1 MRNTEEFSQ
10 YPDPSLNGHGR
21 AGGGGTTGAAT
32 GARRD
37 GIDREATRYLAA
49 ATHVDVSYAETVVSG
64 VMNASFRALA
74 PTFGVDVPVVVKW
87 ALQALRTRAFR
98 DRLLAVTFLLLIL
111 SLVPPLWPFGLI
123 LFPAALVIAWLIV
136 SWENWE
142 RFHHVVGQKMLRDRF
157 DPTAA
162 PEPTN
167 AAVRERLA
175 EVAKRRDG
183 NLVVFSGHS
192 AFIGSGE
199 KLYYQRILLD
209 VSRGREA
216 EDGTPMEPD
225 PFTSQDLHAAIVAA
239 FGCDAGLA
247 KSLQNIRV
255 YERLFVNGLHIQNNP
270 RLLPDP
276 FQRPPSSV
284 DRDLLVAAALH
295 PTAEARTYVCVEMPG
310 WQGQLVV
317 TMFIRAVHTGASL
330 YIDWTFRVLPPLRS
344 KFLRIDEI
352 HQQPR
357 YRQLQKSL
365 WRSLRDTVPALFRS
379 PFEAYRTW
387 RMPHKVKRYRNRQS
401 RAIQNGYVFDYGAL
415 KSIREQA
422 CGTQRR
428 HYFLARDEHM
438 YVLLAQQTLTRAV
451 EIFLKE
457 HNVDLDQYTAQVQVI
472 FDNSIK
478 VGDISNSSGVNVG
491 NNSSATVNTPR
502 KERNDGP
509 SGQGTRRTDHDR

>member
-1 MRNTEEFSQ
+1 MKNTEEFSR
-10 YPDPSLNGHGR
+10 YPDTSLNGHGR
-21 AGGGGTTGAAT
+21 AAIRGTTGAEG
-32 GARRD
+32 GAERD
-37 GIDREATRYLAA
+37 DIDREATRYLSA
-49 ATHVDVSYAETVVSG
+49 ATHVDVSYAETVVSR
-64 VMNASFRALA
+64 VMNESFRALA
-74 PTFGVDVPVVVKW
+74 PTFGVDVPVVAKW

-98 DRLLAVTFLLLIL
+98 DNLLAATFALVIL
-111 SLVPPLWPFGLI
+111 SLVPLLWPLGLI
-123 LFPAALVIAWLIV
+123 LFPVALVIAWLVV
-136 SWENWE
+136 SWETWE

-157 DPTAA
+157 DPAAA
-162 PEPTN
+162 PEPRYP
-167 AAVRERLA
+167 ADRERLA

-192 AFIGSGE
+192 AFIGSGD

-216 EDGTPMEPD
+216 EDGTSMEPD
-225 PFTSQDLHAAIVAA
+225 PFTSQDLHAAIVEA
-239 FGCDAGLA
+239 FGGDAGLA
-247 KSLQNIRV
+247 KSLENIRV
-255 YERLFVNGLHIQNNP
+255 YERLFVNGLHIQNDP

-276 FQRPPSSV
+276 FQPPPSFV

-317 TMFIRAVHTGASL
+317 TMFIRTVHTGASL

-344 KFLRIDEI
+344 RFLWIDDF

-357 YRQLQKSL
+357 YRQLQISL
-365 WRSLRDTVPALFRS
+365 RWSLRDTVPALFRS
-379 PFEAYRTW
+379 PFKVYRAW
-387 RMPHKVKRYRNRQS
+387 RLPYKAQRYKNRQS
-401 RAIQNGYVFDYGAL
+401 RAIRNGYIFDYGAL

-457 HNVDLDQYTAQVQVI
+457 HNVDLDQYKAQVQLI

-509 SGQGTRRTDHDR
+509 SEQAARRADHGR